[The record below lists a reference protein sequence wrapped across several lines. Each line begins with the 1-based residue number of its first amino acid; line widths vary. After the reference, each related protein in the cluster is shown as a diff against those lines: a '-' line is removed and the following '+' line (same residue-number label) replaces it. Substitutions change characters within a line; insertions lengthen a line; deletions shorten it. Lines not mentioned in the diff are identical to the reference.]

1 MKPMLDLKKQYLT
14 IREEILGSVNEVL
27 ESAHYV
33 LGKKGA
39 ALEEQIKQ
47 YHGMRE
53 AIGVASG
60 TDALHLAVRAL
71 GIGPGDEV
79 ITTPFTFFATA
90 EAIMYVGAKP
100 VFVDIEPETCNI
112 DTKLI
117 EAKITDRTKAILP
130 VHIFGHPADMD
141 TITTLAEKYR
151 LAIVEDCAQSFGA
164 TLHGKKTGS
173 FGAAGC
179 FSFYPSKNLGA
190 YGDGGMLVLNDAAMA
205 DEIKKLRNHGS
216 KGGYRHECL
225 GYNSRLDEVQ
235 AAILLVKM
243 QHIDEYNRKRNQN
256 AGLYTKLL
264 SDIVTCPV
272 EKPGAYHVYHQYTI
286 QSPKRDLI
294 QQALKENG
302 ISSVVYYP
310 IPLHVQEAMQP
321 YGYRAGDFPV
331 CEQVAANVLS
341 LPIYPELEAA
351 DIEETA
357 AVIRKCL
364 GK

>member
-27 ESAHYV
+27 ESAHYI

-39 ALEEQIKQ
+39 ALEERIKQ

-112 DTKLI
+112 DVKLI
-117 EAKITDRTKAILP
+117 EAKITGKTRAILP
-130 VHIFGHPADMD
+130 VHLFGHPADMD
-141 TITTLAEKYR
+141 TITALAEKYR
-151 LAIVEDCAQSFGA
+151 LAIIEDCAQSFGA

-190 YGDGGMLVLNDAAMA
+190 YGDGGMLVLNDTAIA
-205 DEIKKLRNHGS
+205 DEIRKLRNHGS

-225 GYNSRLDEVQ
+225 GYNTRLD
-235 AAILLVKM
+235 
-243 QHIDEYNRKRNQN
+243 
-256 AGLYTKLL
+256 
-264 SDIVTCPV
+264 
-272 EKPGAYHVYHQYTI
+272 
-286 QSPKRDLI
+286 
-294 QQALKENG
+294 
-302 ISSVVYYP
+302 
-310 IPLHVQEAMQP
+310 
-321 YGYRAGDFPV
+321 
-331 CEQVAANVLS
+331 
-341 LPIYPELEAA
+341 
-351 DIEETA
+351 
-357 AVIRKCL
+357 
-364 GK
+364 

>member
-27 ESAHYV
+27 ESAHYI

-39 ALEEQIKQ
+39 ALEERIKQ

-79 ITTPFTFFATA
+79 IATPFTFFATA

-112 DTKLI
+112 DVKLI
-117 EAKITDRTKAILP
+117 EAKITGKTRAILP
-130 VHIFGHPADMD
+130 VHLFGHPADMD
-141 TITTLAEKYR
+141 TITALAEKYR
-151 LAIVEDCAQSFGA
+151 LAIIEDCAQSFGA

-190 YGDGGMLVLNDAAMA
+190 YGDGGMLVLNDTAIA
-205 DEIKKLRNHGS
+205 DEIRKLRNHGS

-243 QHIDEYNRKRNQN
+243 EHIDEYNRKRNQN
-256 AGLYTKLL
+256 ARLYTRLL

-294 QQALKENG
+294 QQALKERG

-310 IPLHVQEAMQP
+310 IPLHMQEAMQP

-331 CEQVAANVLS
+331 CEQVAATVLS

-357 AVIRKCL
+357 AVIRTCL